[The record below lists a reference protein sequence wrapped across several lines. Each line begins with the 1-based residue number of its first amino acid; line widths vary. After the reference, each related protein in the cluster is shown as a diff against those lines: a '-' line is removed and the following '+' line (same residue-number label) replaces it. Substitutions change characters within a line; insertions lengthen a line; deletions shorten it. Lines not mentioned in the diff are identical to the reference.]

1 MKSASGHTSS
11 TRDLISFLQFEK
23 REKHAWRNV
32 TFSKDTGRG
41 VRPATLLK
49 VTLFHECFS
58 RFLNCTNGT
67 KSGKASQLL
76 PKPRFSPKRT
86 VLKNFAKFTGN
97 HLFRSLCL
105 IRAIQNI

>member
-32 TFSKDTGRG
+32 TFSKDTDRG
-41 VRPATLLK
+41 LRPATLLK

-76 PKPRFSPKRT
+76 PKPSLYFLTSMPILFVPHNWKENFKPKF
-86 VLKNFAKFTGN
+86 L
-97 HLFRSLCL
+97 
-105 IRAIQNI
+105 